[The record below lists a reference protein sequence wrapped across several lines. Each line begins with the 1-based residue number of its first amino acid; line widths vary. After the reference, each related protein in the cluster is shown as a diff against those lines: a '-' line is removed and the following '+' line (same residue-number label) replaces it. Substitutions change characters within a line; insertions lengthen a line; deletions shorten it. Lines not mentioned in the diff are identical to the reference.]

1 MSQLAIADEPWTDRS
16 RRAAELLRL
25 QPHAEEL
32 LTLYAALLEPQ
43 REAFQRAQQER
54 PAARELAAY
63 VATTAL
69 PGIFAASFRAGPEK
83 LRDALLGRFHGADLE
98 ELISRWLGGDE
109 LSATDRYLARAA
121 TAPVLEA
128 LPEVVAQACHVPS
141 EVDPQLCPSCGGKPQ
156 LSYFSLSDEALVS
169 GPRRLLCSRCS
180 QSWVFPRMVC
190 AGCGSEDTSALPIFA
205 DSDQFPNV
213 RADACETCRHYLL
226 TIDLPKDPA
235 AVPFVDELAALP
247 VDLFVQERGF
257 TKITPNLMG
266 F

>member
-1 MSQLAIADEPWTDRS
+1 MSQLAIANEPWTDRS
-16 RRAAELLRL
+16 RRTGELLRL

-54 PAARELAAY
+54 PASRELPAY
-63 VATTAL
+63 VAATAL
-69 PGIFAASFRAGPEK
+69 PGVFAASFRAGPEK
-83 LRDALLGRFHGADLE
+83 LRDALLDRFHQADLE
-98 ELISRWLGGDE
+98 ELVSRWLDGGE
-109 LSATDRYLARAA
+109 LSASDRYLARAA

-128 LPEVVAQACHVPS
+128 LPDVVAEACRAPS
-141 EVDPQLCPSCGGKPQ
+141 EADPQLCPSCGGKPQ
-156 LSYFSLSDEALVS
+156 LSYFSLSDEALVAA
-169 GPRRLLCSRCS
+169 PRRLLCSRCS
-180 QSWVFPRMVC
+180 QSWVYPRMVC
-190 AGCGSEDTSALPIFA
+190 AGCGSEDTAALPIFA
-205 DSDQFPNV
+205 DMEQFPSI
-213 RADACETCRHYLL
+213 RADACEECRHYLL

-247 VDLFVQERGF
+247 LDLFVRERGF